1 MLLGILIIFL
11 ISETQLESSEHK
23 QLESSEHKYTI
34 GINLLSLAPIPVGF
48 GHASPF
54 ILLLPDVNFELKVG
68 RKVSMD
74 FGLTM
79 LYIIPIGARVGVRE
93 YLGKKGFRGFYLY
106 QHLGAFRVGTVTYL
120 TFGGG
125 YKYVSKGGFTVN
137 PFLGLGLRFDNFW
150 IGGPGPG
157 LYLGYTW

>member
-1 MLLGILIIFL
+1 M
-11 ISETQLESSEHK
+11 
-23 QLESSEHKYTI
+23 
-34 GINLLSLAPIPVGF
+34 SLAPIPVGF

-54 ILLLPDVNFELKVG
+54 ILLLPDVNFELKVL

-79 LYIIPIGARVGVRE
+79 LYIIPIGAKVGVRE
-93 YLGKKGFRGFYLY
+93 YLGEKGFRGFYLH
-106 QHLGAFRVGTVTYL
+106 QGLGASLFYDKGNIIPYL

-125 YKYVSKGGFTVN
+125 YKYVEEDGFTVD
-137 PFLGLGLRFDNFW
+137 PFLGLGLSLW
-150 IGGPGPG
+150 PGSGLSLRTGVFFIWPSID

>member
-1 MLLGILIIFL
+1 M
-11 ISETQLESSEHK
+11 
-23 QLESSEHKYTI
+23 
-34 GINLLSLAPIPVGF
+34 SLAPIPVGF
-48 GHASPF
+48 GHASSF

-125 YKYVSKGGFTVN
+125 YKYVEEDGFTVD
-137 PFLGLGLRFDNFW
+137 PFLGLGLSLW
-150 IGGPGPG
+150 PGSGLSLRTGVFFIWPSID